1 MKTVGLMG
9 GADYESTIQYL
20 KAINIKLREVLGEER
35 TCRSLT
41 YNLDH
46 HELNVDK
53 ASFSRDII
61 YRSSLLKDA
70 GVSFL
75 VLCDEALHEV
85 AKDIRRNINM
95 PIVHIGESLGKAL
108 KSDNI
113 KKVIVIGKRPVMQSD
128 FYVNALNRYG
138 IKVAV
143 PTTKMINE
151 IHDWITGNERDSI
164 KMIGLLET
172 FRMKGVAAVIFT
184 EDLSIDEETLS
195 LNVYHS
201 FDIHI
206 NDIVSEI
213 IKGIG

>member
-20 KAINIKLREVLGEER
+20 KAINVKLREVLGEER
-35 TCRSLT
+35 TCRSLA

-46 HELNVDK
+46 HDLNVDK
-53 ASFSRDII
+53 DSYSREII
-61 YRSSLLKDA
+61 YRSSLLKNA
-70 GVSFL
+70 GVNFL
-75 VLCDEALHEV
+75 VLCDESLHEV

-95 PIVHIGESLGKAL
+95 PIVHIGESLGRAL

-138 IKVAV
+138 IKVAI
-143 PTTKMINE
+143 PSTKLINE
-151 IHDWITGNERDSI
+151 IHDWIMSETRDDI
-164 KMIGLLET
+164 KLIGLLET
-172 FRMKGVAAVIFT
+172 FRMKGVTAVIFT
-184 EDLSIDEETLS
+184 EDLSIDETALS

-206 NDIVSEI
+206 HDIVNEL
-213 IKGIG
+213 IKGL